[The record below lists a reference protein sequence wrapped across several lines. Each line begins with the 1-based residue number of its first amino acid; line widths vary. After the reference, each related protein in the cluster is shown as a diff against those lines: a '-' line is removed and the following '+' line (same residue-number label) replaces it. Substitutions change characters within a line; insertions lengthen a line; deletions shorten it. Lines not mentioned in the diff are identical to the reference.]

1 MNVFSGLFEKKYLYD
16 NVFDG
21 FLFVGDPHQTSG
33 TPDNRIDSLNFKF
46 VALRKLTEAVS
57 IANNNNLL
65 MVILGDLFHK
75 NNDFEASITT
85 SACLSKSKFPAVVL
99 GGNHDEKTDI
109 VSVKEISFLNNFSS
123 SDYSAD
129 DMLSFLSDV
138 SSGGDEQQ
146 TKLYSNILKAQSRSA
161 IHHLKAS
168 KTIILADSSGYIGS
182 IKTSSGVD
190 YNLFGTPYG
199 EPVPHEIDCDFDGR
213 NFLITHHD
221 FDFGLGLSYRNCEKM
236 HPINNCYM
244 VVNGHI
250 HDFKKVQSV
259 GDTLWFNPGNILRLS
274 KDLEGHVPSVF
285 SFTENESSECFEDT
299 GCENIK
305 RYVLSHAKK
314 VFRTNEALDAIDRE
328 LKKAI
333 REGGGVVKKS
343 SFAEQLMMMIEAEKS
358 GLSNDEMIEKH
369 IDSLNN
375 STEKKILM
383 ELYSKAKSS
392 KDSISK

>member
-1 MNVFSGLFEKKYLYD
+1 MMPFDNIFEKSYLYD

-21 FLFVGDPHQTSG
+21 LLFVGDPHQTSG
-33 TPDNRIDSLNFKF
+33 TPENRIDSFNFKF

-65 MVILGDLFHK
+65 IVILGDLFHK

-85 SACLSKSKFPAVVL
+85 SACLSKSKFPPIVL

-109 VSVKEISFLNNFSS
+109 VSVKETSFLSNFSS
-123 SDYSAD
+123 NDYSAD

-138 SSGGDEQQ
+138 SNGSDEQQ
-146 TKLYSNILKAQSRSA
+146 TKLYSNILKTQSRSA

-168 KTIILADSSGYIGS
+168 KLIVLADSSGYIGS
-182 IKTSSGVD
+182 VKTSFGVD

-199 EPVPHEIDCDFDGR
+199 EPVPHEINCDFDGR

-236 HPINNCYM
+236 HPIENCYM

-285 SFTENESSECFEDT
+285 SFTENESQELFDDT
-299 GCENIK
+299 GCEKIK
-305 RYVLSHAKK
+305 RYTLKYDKK
-314 VFRTNEALDAIDRE
+314 VFRTNEALDEINRN
-328 LKKAI
+328 LKQA
-333 REGGGVVKKS
+333 RNSGAVVSRS
-343 SFAEQLMMMIEAEKS
+343 SFAEQLSAMINAEKNGVS
-358 GLSNDEMIEKH
+358 TDEVIASYIKELDDSIEK
-369 IDSLNN
+369 D
-375 STEKKILM
+375 ILL
-383 ELYSKAKSS
+383 ELYSKVVSS
-392 KDSISK
+392 KDNVR

>member
-1 MNVFSGLFEKKYLYD
+1 MNQFSGIYEKNYLYD

-33 TPDNRIDSLNFKF
+33 TPDNRIDSFNFKF

-57 IANNNNLL
+57 IANKNNLL

-85 SACLSKSKFPAVVL
+85 SACLSKCKYPAIVL

-109 VSVKEISFLNNFSS
+109 VSVKETSFLSNFSS
-123 SDYSAD
+123 SNYSAD

-138 SSGGDEQQ
+138 SNGSDEQK
-146 TKLYSNILKAQSRSA
+146 TKLYSSILKTQSRSA
-161 IHHLKAS
+161 IHHLKAA

-182 IKTSSGVD
+182 IKTSLGVD

-199 EPVPHEIDCDFDGR
+199 EPVPHKIDCDFDGR

-236 HPINNCYM
+236 HPIDNCYM

-250 HDFKKVQSV
+250 HDFKKVQLV

-305 RYVLSHAKK
+305 RYVLNHERK
-314 VFRTNEALDAIDRE
+314 VFRTNEALDAINRE
-328 LKKAI
+328 MKKAV
-333 REGGGVVKKS
+333 RDRGGVGIRS
-343 SFAEQLMMMIEAEKS
+343 SFAEQLSAMIEAEKN
-358 GLSNDEMIEKH
+358 GISNDEMIEKH
-369 IDSLNN
+369 IENLKESP
-375 STEKKILM
+375 EKNILT
-383 ELYSKAKSS
+383 ELYQKAISS
-392 KDSISK
+392 KDNISS